1 MPVRRIIVCLSLLV
15 ATVAAA
21 ADAPPRETVTVLS
34 ANPLPNAPGK
44 TMTTLT
50 VSYPPG
56 GRSLPH
62 HHAPSAFIWAYV
74 LEGRVRSQVNAD
86 PARVYAVGESFV
98 EHPGDHHPVSENAS
112 ATEPAKLL
120 VVFVTDSDD
129 QPLTTPDGP

>member
-1 MPVRRIIVCLSLLV
+1 MRSITMVLVLLATAV
-15 ATVAAA
+15 ANAV
-21 ADAPPRETVTVLS
+21 DAPPRETVTVLS

-56 GRSLPH
+56 GKSLPH
-62 HHAPSAFIWAYV
+62 RHAPSAFIWAYV
-74 LEGRVRSQVNAD
+74 LEGHIRSQVNAD
-86 PARVYAVGESFV
+86 PARVYAVGESFI
-98 EHPGDHHPVSENAS
+98 EHPGDRHPVSENAS

-129 QPLTTPDGP
+129 KPLTTPDGQ